1 MGPLFFL
8 IYINDMSKASSL
20 LRHILFA
27 DDTNQ
32 YIANKSRTGLYKNA
46 NSELKKVAYW
56 VAHNKLTINNEK
68 TEFIEFSKSKINSRN
83 ELMLLINGKPIRRVD
98 ECKFLG
104 VFIDSSITWRSHI
117 HKIITKISQTIGII
131 GRARSFMNATQ
142 LALLYNTMVLP
153 HLQYCIINWGNFR
166 HDSNIGLQNK
176 LLTLQKCLVR
186 LISGAH
192 RISHADP
199 LFFKH
204 SILKIDDLYEQ
215 SIRMFSFKLQK
226 KLIPLEI
233 ASMFSKIEHS
243 YNTRGARNNFYVVH
257 SDKRSMK
264 SIAPACWNS
273 IPTDL
278 KQCPSIASFKSNSK
292 KALLA
297 PYASF
302 SCKTRNCKSCQV

>member
-1 MGPLFFL
+1 
-8 IYINDMSKASSL
+8 MSKVSSL

-32 YIANKSRTGLYKNA
+32 FIADRTRAGLYKNA
-46 NSELKKVAYW
+46 NLELKKVADW
-56 VAHNKLTINNEK
+56 VAHNKLTINHDK
-68 TEFIEFSKSKINSRN
+68 TEFIEFSKGKINSQN
-83 ELMLLINGKPIRRVD
+83 ELMLLINGKPISKVD

-104 VFIDSSITWRSHI
+104 VFIDSSLTWRTHI
-117 HKIITKISQTIGII
+117 HKMITKISQSIGII
-131 GRARSFMNATQ
+131 GRAKGFMNPTQ

-153 HLQYCIINWGNFR
+153 HLQYCIINWGNFKL
-166 HDSNIGLQNK
+166 DSNVGLRNK

-199 LFFKH
+199 LFSKL

-215 SIRMFSFKLQK
+215 SIRMFSFKLQRK
-226 KLIPLEI
+226 QIPTEI
-233 ASMFSKIEHS
+233 DSMFCTIEHS
-243 YNTRGARNNFYVVH
+243 HNTRGAKNNFYVVH
-257 SDKRSMK
+257 SDKRSMR

-273 IPTDL
+273 IPSLL
-278 KQCPSIASFKSNSK
+278 KQCPSVASFKNNSK
-292 KALLA
+292 KDLLA

-302 SCKTRNCKSCQV
+302 SCNTRNCKSCQV